1 MKYKDPITGE
11 LRDVIIKSGDT
22 LPIGTI
28 VDFDGDI
35 IPDGYEE
42 ATEASDVVNSLEGN
56 EIYRAPSVKAVN
68 EVLNGEKSMGSIVVE
83 DVTCKNLFN
92 KNSVLKGYELQ
103 NSDGSAATNS
113 DWFVSDYIEIE
124 PNKDYYLSG
133 GRTRGT
139 TNAFYDSEKNYLGHI
154 SALSGKITSLDNAK
168 FVRFNGQLNELDS
181 DIQFETGKV
190 KTNYVEHKDF
200 DNTKH
205 TLYENLGGTES
216 NITLNDDINNY
227 KEIEIFFRE
236 RKNYANS
243 TKVRVEDA
251 NYFNLSVVFNDDTYT
266 YIVNKNISI
275 SGAILTA
282 GKAYRAVFGEN
293 NYQAY
298 QATNMSIYKVVGYK

>member
-28 VDFDGDI
+28 VDFDGDV

-68 EVLNGEKSMGSIVVE
+68 EVLNGEKSMGSIIVE

-103 NSDGSAATNS
+103 SSDGSATTNS

-133 GRTRGT
+133 GRTIGT

-168 FVRFNGQLNELDS
+168 FVRFNGRLNELDS
-181 DIQFETGKV
+181 NIQLEKGPAA
-190 KTNYVEHKDF
+190 TNYVEHKEFSNKQIYSTSEQVIGTWLGKPLYRKVIDF
-200 DNTKH
+200 GSLPNAT
-205 TLYENLGGTES
+205 
-216 NITLNDDINNY
+216 Y
-227 KEIEIFFRE
+227 KEVAHNISNFNAIVNVYGSAIRSD
-236 RKNYANS
+236 KTSIPLPYASSNYVELYINA
-243 TKVRVEDA
+243 TKVTITTTSDRSL
-251 NYFNLSVVFNDDTYT
+251 FNGYVTLEYT
-266 YIVNKNISI
+266 K
-275 SGAILTA
+275 T
-282 GKAYRAVFGEN
+282 
-293 NYQAY
+293 
-298 QATNMSIYKVVGYK
+298 TD